1 MITYD
6 MIMDLKKDIIDFIQF
21 KILSAIYLFLQ

>member
-6 MIMDLKKDIIDFIQF
+6 MIIDLKKDIIDFIQF
-21 KILSAIYLFLQ
+21 KILSVIYLFLQ